1 MNQMRRPPRD
11 ASLRGR
17 IVGVDQQVPVLG
29 GGRQPYVSLDN
40 AASTPVLREVL
51 ETVNRFM
58 DWYSSVHRGAGF
70 KSQVSTRAYEEA
82 RGIVADFV
90 GASRD
95 DHVVIFGKN
104 ASEAINKV
112 SWRLNPAPDD
122 VVLVSQMEH
131 HSNDLPWRAQARV
144 EHIGVDDSGA
154 LDLAHLDSL
163 LRRHAGRVRLVA
175 VTGASNVT
183 GYMPD
188 IHALARRAH
197 AAGAQILVD
206 CAQLAPH
213 RRIDMRGLDDPSHL
227 DYVTLSAHKMYAP
240 FGTGALIGRR
250 DTFEQGEP
258 EHRGGGTIDFV
269 GLDSVTWAPAPDRD
283 EAGTPNVVGAVALAA
298 AIMALSEIGMDQ
310 IAAHEAELRAHAL
323 NRLARIDGIRLCG
336 TGDAPDAHRHLGVI
350 AFTLSGQPHGLVAA
364 VLAAEYGI
372 GVRNG
377 CFCAHPYLI
386 RLLGLSQDEAEK
398 LRASMADGDRSA
410 VPGLVRI
417 SFGMYNS
424 TDDIDRLAVALERI
438 AAGRI
443 GGTYRQDA
451 DSGDYIAEGLLMEP
465 AEAFSIARQGLAI
478 MKGPTAGVRG

>member
-1 MNQMRRPPRD
+1 
-11 ASLRGR
+11 
-17 IVGVDQQVPVLG
+17 
-29 GGRQPYVSLDN
+29 
-40 AASTPVLREVL
+40 VLREVL

-70 KSQVSTRAYEEA
+70 KSQVSTHAYEDA

-90 GASRD
+90 GASRAE
-95 DHVVIFGKN
+95 HVVIFGKN

-112 SWRLNPAPDD
+112 SWRLNLAPDD
-122 VVLVSQMEH
+122 VVLVSHMEH
-131 HSNDLPWRAQARV
+131 HSNDLPWWAQARV

-163 LRRHAGRVRLVA
+163 LCRHAGRVRLVA

-188 IHALARRAH
+188 IHALARRVH

-213 RRIDMRGLDDPSHL
+213 RRIDMRRLDDPAHL

-240 FGTGALIGRR
+240 FGIGALIGRR

-269 GLDSVTWAPAPDRD
+269 ALDSVSWAQAPDRD

-298 AIMALSEIGMDQ
+298 AIKALSEIGMDQ
-310 IAAHEAELRAHAL
+310 IAAHEAGLRAHAL
-323 NRLARIDGIRLCG
+323 DRLARIDGIRLYG
-336 TGDAPDAHRHLGVI
+336 TGDASDADRHLGVI
-350 AFTLSGQPHGLVAA
+350 AFTLTGQPHGLVAA
-364 VLAAEYGI
+364 ALAAEYGI

-386 RLLGLSQDEAEK
+386 RLLGLTDDAVDAV
-398 LRASMADGDRSA
+398 RASMASGDRSTI
-410 VPGLVRI
+410 PGLVRI
-417 SFGMYNS
+417 SFGLYNA
-424 TDDIDRLAVALERI
+424 TQDIDQLAVALEQI
-438 AAGRI
+438 AAGRLAT
-443 GGTYRQDA
+443 TYRQDPA
-451 DSGDYIAEGLLMEP
+451 TGDYIAQGVAMDP
-465 AEAFSIARQGLAI
+465 VDAFSIARQGLPGRI
-478 MKGPTAGVRG
+478 SGVRG